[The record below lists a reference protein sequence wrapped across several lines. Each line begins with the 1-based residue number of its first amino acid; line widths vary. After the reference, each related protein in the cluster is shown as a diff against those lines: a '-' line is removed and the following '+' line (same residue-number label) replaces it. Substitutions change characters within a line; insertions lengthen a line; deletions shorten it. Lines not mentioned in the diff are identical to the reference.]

1 MKKAMVVSSAGLCIG
16 YCLGLLLNES
26 PKEKHVL
33 IRSLKSV
40 SRWIWCNSID
50 YYNALIINPV
60 QCSTADQDAVPCSTA
75 DQDDSSSPKM
85 PDGDNEFA
93 AETRHVSPHFL
104 TKIESFSLLS
114 EYGIEKYET
123 RVFESGDYKWRLIIY
138 PDGNE
143 SQDKG
148 NHVSVYLAMA
158 DTSSLPVDWEIDAI
172 FTIFLYNQISDKYL
186 CYRVSFNETKFKWG
200 FPKLISKKKLRDQ
213 SNGYLV
219 HDTLVLGAEVF
230 VCKRQQRVTES
241 VTLHRP
247 TKSPQ
252 KREWKIQ
259 GFSKLGND
267 PWFSEE
273 FTIRSLDW
281 KMRLYPNGYQS
292 SKGRAMSMFLTCVS
306 AKHFD
311 AHTKVKVRFIVS
323 VKGGSNSDARYNTE
337 NLNEWFTSSN
347 RSWGQLEFIEHDE
360 LQGFIVDD
368 CFTLEVNICV
378 QLIVL

>member
-1 MKKAMVVSSAGLCIG
+1 L
-16 YCLGLLLNES
+16 
-26 PKEKHVL
+26 
-33 IRSLKSV
+33 
-40 SRWIWCNSID
+40 
-50 YYNALIINPV
+50 
-60 QCSTADQDAVPCSTA
+60 TA
-75 DQDDSSSPKM
+75 
-85 PDGDNEFA
+85 EI
-93 AETRHVSPHFL
+93 RHVSPHFL

-172 FTIFLYNQISDKYL
+172 FSIFLYNQISDKYL
-186 CYRVSFNETKFKWG
+186 CYRVSFNETKFMWG

-252 KREWKIQ
+252 KREWKIE

-273 FTIRSLDW
+273 FTIISLDW
-281 KMRLYPNGYQS
+281 YSSLSIIFVKYFTCLSYSYFKFIFFQLRKMRLYPNGYQS

-337 NLNEWFTSSN
+337 NCKL
-347 RSWGQLEFIEHDE
+347 SWGQLEFIEHDE